1 MNIPLGSKNDSNMPV
16 AALDSPEQVYPGTW
30 LRFDIGSDPGI
41 PSEGEITFKY
51 CVRRKSIETKADH
64 DGRVEYSVDLKAI
77 TNMSA
82 ESRKEKVK
90 SAEEALDELYK
101 EKGD

>member
-1 MNIPLGSKNDSNMPV
+1 MNIPLGSEIDSNTPV
-16 AALDSPEQVYPGTW
+16 AVLDEPQSYPGTW
-30 LRFDIGSDPGI
+30 LRFGIESDPGI

-51 CVRRKSIETKADH
+51 CVRRKSIETKGDD

-77 TNMSA
+77 TNVSA
-82 ESRKEKVK
+82 ESRKEKSK